1 MAQTHEE
8 FAELTGLYVLG
19 ALTEAERKAFEAHA
33 SGCVTCTAEIRSLSA
48 IPGALAQ
55 LATPEGP
62 SPEVRRRIM
71 ASIASGNQAR
81 QPFTPAERQASAE
94 RPALHDRPAPRR
106 ATIVAWLAAAAALA
120 IAAGLAVYALQ
131 LQRRMGADQLTAAVL
146 AAPDLVRIDLA
157 GQSVAPA
164 ASARAFWSRAQGLVF
179 TASNLPAAPS
189 GRVYQLWVLS
199 SQPAPMSAGLMKPD
213 ANGRVSATIKTP
225 VDMPQPVAM
234 AVTLEPEGGVPAPT
248 GDKYLVGLAN

>member
-19 ALTEAERKAFEAHA
+19 ALTEAERQAFEAHA
-33 SGCVTCTAEIRSLSA
+33 SSCVTCTAEIRALTPVPA
-48 IPGALAQ
+48 ALAH
-55 LATPEGP
+55 LVTAETP
-62 SPEVRRRIM
+62 SPDVRRRVM
-71 ASIASGNQAR
+71 ASLRGGR
-81 QPFTPAERQASAE
+81 GEREALEREASAE
-94 RPALHDRPAPRR
+94 RMIHDRPAARR
-106 ATIVAWLAAAAALA
+106 STIVAWLAAAAS
-120 IAAGLAVYALQ
+120 IAVAVGLGGYALQ
-131 LQRRMGADQLTAAVL
+131 LRRATSGDRLVAAVL

-157 GQSVAPA
+157 GQAVAPS
-164 ASARAFWSRAQGLVF
+164 ASARAFWSRTQGLVF

-213 ANGRVSATIKTP
+213 TNGRVSTTVKTP